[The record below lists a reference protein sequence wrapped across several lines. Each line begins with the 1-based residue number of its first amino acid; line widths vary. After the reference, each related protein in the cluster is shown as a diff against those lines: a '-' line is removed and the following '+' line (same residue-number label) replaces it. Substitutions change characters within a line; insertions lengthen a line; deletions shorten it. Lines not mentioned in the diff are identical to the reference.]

1 VCENAKLDS
10 ADRSYRVTRRGEQ
23 WPQGV
28 KTQRLKKEVRK
39 DVDDHSR
46 RRLWLTVT
54 TAGALLEK
62 QPNFYSEIL
71 QDMFGSKRPES
82 FTIPHQFTPCCQLQ
96 YFHLTSVGQ
105 QTAHKI
111 LNVLAYLHPD
121 VESCSLLAPIVIIML
136 HYMDEDQCFACA
148 AKLLESKGERF
159 LELSYSGCVSS
170 QRSFTDV
177 ARARAAHSF
186 RLLASIV
193 SERIQKKVAVFDEV
207 MYAELK
213 GWQTWIFS
221 FLPFPLLVRICDS
234 FFIEGLKVFFRVGLA
249 ILIHFCKDYQHIGIM
264 SLYMMAHAV

>member
-1 VCENAKLDS
+1 
-10 ADRSYRVTRRGEQ
+10 
-23 WPQGV
+23 
-28 KTQRLKKEVRK
+28 
-39 DVDDHSR
+39 
-46 RRLWLTVT
+46 
-54 TAGALLEK
+54 
-62 QPNFYSEIL
+62 
-71 QDMFGSKRPES
+71 MFGFTHDCCVITGSKRPES

-177 ARARAAHSF
+177 ARARA
-186 RLLASIV
+186 V
-193 SERIQKKVAVFDEV
+193 SMPFDDFE
-207 MYAELK
+207 
-213 GWQTWIFS
+213 
-221 FLPFPLLVRICDS
+221 
-234 FFIEGLKVFFRVGLA
+234 
-249 ILIHFCKDYQHIGIM
+249 IM
-264 SLYMMAHAV
+264 LGGT